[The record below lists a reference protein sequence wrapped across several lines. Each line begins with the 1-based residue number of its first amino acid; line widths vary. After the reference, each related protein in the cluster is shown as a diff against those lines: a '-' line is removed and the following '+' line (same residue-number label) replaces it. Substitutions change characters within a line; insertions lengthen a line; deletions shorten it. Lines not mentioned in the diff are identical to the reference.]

1 MRPGETTRWSL
12 TCCVLRSFL
21 VMIFL
26 KFLEELTSD
35 FESEKRKRTR
45 TRDFIRLR
53 GARCVIQK
61 NSTPVIEYA
70 KCGFVNDYYG

>member
-35 FESEKRKRTR
+35 FREKRRQITR
-45 TRDFIRLR
+45 ERDFIRLR

-70 KCGFVNDYYG
+70 KCGSVNDYYG